1 MWSTR
6 HLPIAVL
13 MLLVLATL
21 AQAQLAAGASAAAAG
36 WAPKTP
42 LGLDD
47 VSGFAPKDNP
57 LTEHKVLLGKK
68 LFWDKRLSSTS
79 AHSCQSCHTPEKGWA
94 DTLAVSMK
102 ANGRLNTRHTQSLYN
117 TAFQKSWFWD
127 GRASSLEAAVRLE
140 WEEQLG
146 ASGKT
151 EAIARKLNDLPGYR
165 KLFEEAFGP
174 GPVNPDKIVKA
185 IASFTRTIMSAN
197 THYDCYT
204 EGAKASMSAA
214 AKRGWE
220 LFRSTARCGVCH
232 LPGYFT
238 DGKYH
243 MMGVGHGGLVKGDP
257 GRMAIVDNPK
267 LEGAVKTPTLRN
279 VLAHPPFMHDGTF
292 KTIEDVFKYY
302 EMPYGAKNLAPEI
315 EGGIHLNDAQKK
327 DLIEFLKAI
336 ESADDPET
344 SAKPDLP

>member
-1 MWSTR
+1 MRISR
-6 HLPIAVL
+6 YLPIAVL
-13 MLLVLATL
+13 MLMVLATFAL
-21 AQAQLAAGASAAAAG
+21 GQSAGGTSPVPG
-36 WAPKTP
+36 WQPKTP
-42 LGLDD
+42 LGLDE
-47 VSGFAPKDNP
+47 VTGFAPKDNP

-68 LFWDKRLSSTS
+68 LFWDKRLSSS
-79 AHSCQSCHTPEKGWA
+79 AAHSCQSCHTPEKGWA
-94 DTLAVSMK
+94 DTLAVSQQ
-102 ANGRLNTRHTQSLYN
+102 ATGRMNTRHTQSLYN

-127 GRASSLEAAVRLE
+127 GRAKSLEEAVRLE

-146 ASGKT
+146 AKGKV
-151 EAIARKLNDLPGYR
+151 EEIARKLNDLPGYR

-185 IASFTRTIMSAN
+185 IASFSRTIMSAN

-204 EGAKASMSAA
+204 EGAKASMGEA

-232 LPGYFT
+232 TPGTFT
-238 DGKYH
+238 DNKYH

-257 GRMAIVDNPK
+257 GRAAIVGDPK

-315 EGGIHLNDAQKK
+315 EGGIHLTDAQKK
-327 DLIEFLKAI
+327 DIIEFLKAI
-336 ESADDPET
+336 ESADDPDT